1 MRSTSFVVLIFFQA
15 RPRAFKRGQKV
26 SIARGLLGNFPGKIS
41 FLSFLAMFAC
51 FFEQRFG
58 IIISNKRSR
67 KKWIQMYDYR
77 YEPHRVIFMIDNKS
91 FFASCEALRLGLNP
105 MEAVLAVMSSQPGA
119 KWGSGLIMAASPLA
133 KQKYGLRNV
142 MRARELPTRRQAP
155 DLLLVEPHMNLYI
168 KRSMEVLQIF
178 RKYAADEDIHVYS
191 IDESMIDMTES
202 WHLFGDDPYLVARK
216 IQKDIHDHL
225 GLYTT
230 CGIGENPL
238 LAKLAMDISAKHRTS
253 MIACWHYID
262 VPDTIWKIPKL
273 EDVWGINVRTA
284 NRLRRLGINN
294 MYDLA
299 HSDPALL
306 EQEFGLIGD
315 QLFAMSW
322 GVDRSIIRHK
332 YQPKSK
338 SYGNSQILNRDYE
351 DQRQIEIVIQEIGDQ
366 VAARIR
372 ARHLLAGRVGL
383 YVGYADFEADPAGFS
398 IQEKITPTDVS
409 SELVAELWAL
419 FRKKW
424 GGQAVRRLGVT
435 YSCLVPDTGQQ
446 LTFFLSPDQQLK
458 RKQRDR
464 VVDKLRKKYGFASVV
479 RASSLLPGATALAR
493 SRLVG
498 GHNGG
503 NAYE

>member
-1 MRSTSFVVLIFFQA
+1 M
-15 RPRAFKRGQKV
+15 
-26 SIARGLLGNFPGKIS
+26 
-41 FLSFLAMFAC
+41 
-51 FFEQRFG
+51 
-58 IIISNKRSR
+58 
-67 KKWIQMYDYR
+67 
-77 YEPHRVIFMIDNKS
+77 
-91 FFASCEALRLGLNP
+91 
-105 MEAVLAVMSSQPGA
+105 
-119 KWGSGLIMAASPLA
+119 
-133 KQKYGLRNV
+133 
-142 MRARELPTRRQAP
+142 
-155 DLLLVEPHMNLYI
+155 
-168 KRSMEVLQIF
+168 
-178 RKYAADEDIHVYS
+178 
-191 IDESMIDMTES
+191 
-202 WHLFGDDPYLVARK
+202 
-216 IQKDIHDHL
+216 
-225 GLYTT
+225 
-230 CGIGENPL
+230 
-238 LAKLAMDISAKHRTS
+238 
-253 MIACWHYID
+253 
-262 VPDTIWKIPKL
+262 
-273 EDVWGINVRTA
+273 
-284 NRLRRLGINN
+284 
-294 MYDLA
+294 
-299 HSDPALL
+299 
-306 EQEFGLIGD
+306 
-315 QLFAMSW
+315 
-322 GVDRSIIRHK
+322 DRSIIRHK

-372 ARHLLAGRVGL
+372 ARHLLAGRVRL

>member
-1 MRSTSFVVLIFFQA
+1 
-15 RPRAFKRGQKV
+15 
-26 SIARGLLGNFPGKIS
+26 
-41 FLSFLAMFAC
+41 
-51 FFEQRFG
+51 
-58 IIISNKRSR
+58 
-67 KKWIQMYDYR
+67 MYDYR

-91 FFASCEALRLGLNP
+91 FYASCEALRLGLNP
-105 MEAVLAVMSSQPGA
+105 MEVALAVVSQQPGTD
-119 KWGSGLIMAASPLA
+119 WGSGLIMAASPLA
-133 KQKYGLRNV
+133 KKKYGLSNV
-142 MRARELPTRRQAP
+142 MRARDLPPKDQAP
-155 DLLLVEPHMNLYI
+155 DLMLVEPHMNLYI

-216 IQKDIHDHL
+216 IQKDIHDSL

-230 CGIGENPL
+230 CGIGEPPL

-273 EDVWGINVRTA
+273 EDVWGINVKTA
-284 NRLRRLGINN
+284 DHLRRLGINN

-299 HSDPALL
+299 HSDPAILKK
-306 EQEFGLIGD
+306 EFGVIGD

-322 GVDRSIIRHK
+322 GVDRSIIKQK
-332 YQPKSK
+332 YRPKSK
-338 SYGNSQILNRDYE
+338 SYGNSQILSRDYE
-351 DQRQIEIVIQEIGDQ
+351 DQREIEIVIQEIGDQ

-372 ARHLLAGRVGL
+372 AQHLLAGRVSL
-383 YVGYADFEADPAGFS
+383 YVGYADYEADPAGFS
-398 IQEKITPTDVS
+398 IQEKITPTDIS
-409 SELVAELWAL
+409 SDLVAKLRAL
-419 FRKKW
+419 FRRKW
-424 GGQAVRRLGVT
+424 RGQAVRRLGVT
-435 YSCLVPDTGQQ
+435 YSNLAPAGCQQ
-446 LTFFLSPDQQLK
+446 LTFFLPPAEQIKQQKRDQ
-458 RKQRDR
+458 

-479 RASSLLPGATALAR
+479 RASSLLPGATAIAR